1 MTNRNSHGHG
11 TKATRA
17 KQPKS
22 KIRKRLNKENARA
35 ASAARTTTMREALA
49 KGN

>member
-22 KIRKRLNKENARA
+22 KLRKRRNKE
-35 ASAARTTTMREALA
+35 AARTRSAEKNAALKEALA